1 MVISSRRRRTL
12 MVLTTACVVLV
23 TGCARH
29 RNKNLIVANNQP
41 VIAGASSVDQA
52 YVTDKPIAG
61 TRFVD
66 RHPMF
71 YKPGEYYTTS
81 DGNLVVRGARA
92 TFIGVP
98 AGIVGEVRQA
108 FRGVPKTV
116 IIQ

>member
-1 MVISSRRRRTL
+1 MEISSRQRRVLL
-12 MVLTTACVVLV
+12 MVVTASLV
-23 TGCARH
+23 AVSGCARH
-29 RNKNLIVANNQP
+29 RNKSVMVSNSQP

-52 YVTDKPIAG
+52 YSVDKPVVG

-71 YKPGEYYTTS
+71 YKPGEYYTTT
-81 DGNLVVRGARA
+81 DGNAIVRGAKA
-92 TFIGVP
+92 TFVGIP
-98 AGIVGEVRQA
+98 AGVFGEVKQA

>member
-1 MVISSRRRRTL
+1 MVPI
-12 MVLTTACVVLV
+12 VLV
-23 TGCARH
+23 TIVVLTAGCAKHR
-29 RNKNLIVANNQP
+29 RNKSIVVTNNQP
-41 VIAGASSVDQA
+41 TIAGASSVDQA
-52 YVTDKPIAG
+52 YVVDKPIVG

-71 YKPGEYYTTS
+71 YKPGEYYTTT
-81 DGNLVVRGARA
+81 DGNVVVRGMRA

-98 AGIVGEVRQA
+98 AGIFGEFKQA

>member
-1 MVISSRRRRTL
+1 MVTSPKWRAFV
-12 MVLTTACVVLV
+12 VLSTACIVLA

-29 RNKNLIVANNQP
+29 RNKNLIVSNNQP

-52 YVTDKPIAG
+52 YSVEKPIAG

-81 DGNLVVRGARA
+81 DGNMVVRGARA

>member
-1 MVISSRRRRTL
+1 MV
-12 MVLTTACVVLV
+12 MTTACVIAL

-29 RNKNLIVANNQP
+29 RNKSIAMGSSQP

-52 YVTDKPIAG
+52 YAVDKPIAG

-81 DGNLVVRGARA
+81 DGNVVVRGARA
-92 TFIGVP
+92 TFVGVP
-98 AGIVGEVRQA
+98 AGIVGEFKQA